1 MSGNFSIVNNLSAL
15 NTQRNLINSNNGLS
29 STIGKLS
36 SGLRINMA
44 ADDPAGLAISSKLRA
59 DIRALNQAVRNG
71 NDGISLVQTAEG
83 SLEEINLIL
92 TRMKEL
98 AEEAASDTS
107 GADDGSAKEALQDEF
122 AALRSEIDR
131 IAQSTDFNGRT
142 VLGDVSVDIQV
153 GIDATTSARIAIDT
167 GGSLGSVTA
176 SNLSINSDDIS
187 TKSGA
192 QTALTNVSSAIDD
205 IAALRGD
212 LGALQSRL
220 ESSVRNTSNVAENI
234 QAAESQIRDAN
245 IAQEVIN
252 LTKYQILSQTGIAAM
267 AQANFQA
274 QSYLSLVS

>member
-107 GADDGSAKEALQDEF
+107 GEDDGSAKEALQDEF

-131 IAQSTDFNGRT
+131 ISQSTDFNGRT
-142 VLGDVSVDIQV
+142 FLGDVSVDIQV
-153 GIDATTSARIAIDT
+153 GIDATSSARIAVDT

-192 QTALTNVSSAIDD
+192 QTALTNVSSAIDT
-205 IAALRGD
+205 IAGLRGD
-212 LGALQSRL
+212 FGALQSRL
-220 ESSVRNTSNVAENI
+220 ESSVRNTSNVAENL
-234 QAAESQIRDAN
+234 QAAESQIRDTN

-252 LTKYQILSQTGIAAM
+252 LTKYQILNQTGIAAM

-274 QSYLSLVS
+274 QSYLSLLS